1 MSHEDSHMMDW
12 RDSPLAQRCHD
23 MSVDIGAGGRFT
35 SCKSRSSFQLMGFVE
50 EPAED
55 ISSLISWAILRP
67 AHDVLMYVT
76 PEQYEDDV
84 NAWIYYGSVGLID
97 PTIPGEIKLYQ
108 TKGWGLRAA
117 VGLTFARAMLMFTLF
132 MWVVDPQDKRAGG
145 WAEKEWYRKYGHES
159 WVPRMKRNWER
170 MVG

>member
-1 MSHEDSHMMDW
+1 MSHEDSYMTDW
-12 RDSPLAQRCHD
+12 QQGQRCHD
-23 MSVDIGAGGRFT
+23 MSVALGAGGRFT
-35 SCKSRSSFQLMGFVE
+35 SCKSRWPKKPIS
-50 EPAED
+50 PAED
-55 ISSLISWAILRP
+55 INSLISWAILRP

-84 NAWIYYGSVGLID
+84 NAWIYYGTVGLID
-97 PTIPGEIKLYQ
+97 PTIPGEIKVWQ

-132 MWVVDPQDKRAGG
+132 MWLVDPQDKRAGG